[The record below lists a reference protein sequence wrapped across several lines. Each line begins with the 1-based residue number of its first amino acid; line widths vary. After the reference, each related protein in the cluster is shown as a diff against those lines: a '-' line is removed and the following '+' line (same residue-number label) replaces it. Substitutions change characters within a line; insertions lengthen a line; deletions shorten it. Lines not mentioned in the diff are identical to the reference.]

1 MWKKY
6 KIIFLKNGYEYSII
20 VEAESK
26 SQALSWCEKSVV
38 DNLES
43 IHEVK
48 N

>member
-1 MWKKY
+1 MDKKY
-6 KIIFLKNGYEYSII
+6 KIEFWKSGNLVSITI
-20 VEAESK
+20 EAENK